1 MRSVVGLRGRDRD
14 HPRWILAG
22 LLSILALAAC
32 GGGEGGDGS
41 DLADGQ
47 WPDAVT
53 AEDAVAVPDG
63 QWPDAVTADDAVAV
77 PDGAGD
83 PGPTHDSTSPQDRG
97 PDATPPPGGTLP
109 VFDPDGSDL
118 FSLPF
123 PTDALRTADG
133 RLDLWRFPNPDA
145 VPVVEYLVSVATS
158 VLDGWSVVPVVYFA
172 FEGPLD
178 TKSLPKTHV
187 PAETDAPIR
196 LVDVTPGPSFGTRI
210 PLLWRYRKDP
220 GLYLPAHTLMVRPVW
235 GFTLAEGHTYAA
247 VVTTGVQG
255 ADGRPIAR
263 PPAFQKALDGALPG
277 HEALVASLEPLRDL
291 LATDTGLASA
301 IAVGT
306 VFTVGYP
313 TAELR
318 RIRDY
323 LYGETEPPVVT
334 DIEDVTGVQDV
345 AFYRYEGHYVAPNF
359 LKGTPPYLEDGTFEF
374 DESGAPVVQ
383 FLEKMRFVL
392 IVPKGRDMPA
402 SGWPIVIHSH
412 GTGGKYDSHVKNPG
426 IPLAQEGLAGI
437 GIDQPLHGDRVSP
450 PLSVE
455 ELELYSF
462 NFLNV
467 RAGRT
472 VQRQSVPDNISLLR
486 LIRAGHLRVPA
497 DVSGSGREER
507 FDPDAVVFFGH
518 SQGGLTGGM
527 LFGVEDRF
535 RGGVLS
541 GAGGG
546 LSLTLMLRKDYVD
559 IAELLRG
566 FLNIADPAE
575 MTEDHPVVQLMQM
588 LVDVTD
594 PIAYAP
600 SYFDHDGSDP
610 SSRPRGVLATEGMHD
625 AQTPPAT
632 TEALAAAAGVPV
644 LAPFV
649 SWPLGLTLQGVGPA
663 SLPVSGNIALPGGG
677 RTTGVLIQFAD
688 RDHFAVF
695 NDPLARAYYREFL
708 RTLATEAQARIRAD

>member
-1 MRSVVGLRGRDRD
+1 M
-14 HPRWILAG
+14 
-22 LLSILALAAC
+22 
-32 GGGEGGDGS
+32 
-41 DLADGQ
+41 
-47 WPDAVT
+47 
-53 AEDAVAVPDG
+53 
-63 QWPDAVTADDAVAV
+63 
-77 PDGAGD
+77 
-83 PGPTHDSTSPQDRG
+83 
-97 PDATPPPGGTLP
+97 
-109 VFDPDGSDL
+109 
-118 FSLPF
+118 
-123 PTDALRTADG
+123 
-133 RLDLWRFPNPDA
+133 
-145 VPVVEYLVSVATS
+145 
-158 VLDGWSVVPVVYFA
+158 
-172 FEGPLD
+172 
-178 TKSLPKTHV
+178 
-187 PAETDAPIR
+187 
-196 LVDVTPGPSFGTRI
+196 TPGPSFGARV
-210 PLLWRYRKDP
+210 PLLWRYREDP

-235 GFTLAEGHTYAA
+235 GFTLAEGHAYAA
-247 VVTTGVQG
+247 VVTNALRG

-263 PPAFQKALDGALPG
+263 PPSFQEALDGTLPG
-277 HEALVASLEPLRDL
+277 HEGLVASLGPLRDL
-291 LATDTGLASA
+291 LAADSDLATA

-306 VFTVGYP
+306 VFTVGHP

-323 LYGETEPPVVT
+323 LYDETDPPVVT
-334 DIEDVTGVQDV
+334 DIQDVTGVQDV
-345 AFYRYEGHYVAPNF
+345 AFYRYEGHYEAPNF

-383 FLEKMRFVL
+383 FVERLRFVL
-392 IVPKGRDMPA
+392 IIPKGHEMPA

-437 GIDQPLHGDRVSP
+437 GIDQPLHGYRVSP
-450 PLSVE
+450 PLSQE
-455 ELELYSF
+455 ELVLYSF

-472 VQRQSVPDNISLLR
+472 VQRQSVADNISLLR
-486 LIRAGHLRVPA
+486 MIRAGHLRVPA

-566 FLNIADPAE
+566 FLNITDPTE
-575 MTEDHPVVQLMQM
+575 MSEDHPVVHLMQM
-588 LVDVTD
+588 LIDVSD

-600 SYFDHDGSDP
+600 YYFDDDGSDP
-610 SSRPRGVLATEGMHD
+610 SSRPRGVLMTEGMHD
-625 AQTPPAT
+625 EQTPPAT
-632 TEALAAAAGVPV
+632 TEAMAAAAGVPV
-644 LAPFV
+644 LAPFA

-663 SLPVSGNIALPGGG
+663 SLPVSGNILLPGGG
-677 RTTGVLIQFAD
+677 RTTGLLVQFPD
-688 RDHFAVF
+688 GDHFVVF
-695 NDPLARAYYREFL
+695 DDPVARTYYREFL
-708 RTLATEAQARIRAD
+708 RTLATEPQARISED